1 MDTRSRKSVSVDL
14 FNLPP
19 LPNERNKE
27 ESYMDMPYNY
37 YIPNGKNSRLLDRTD
52 RVEFD
57 RETLDGNTGFQLK
70 IPYLEHVFGTKYFI
84 MDRVTGSMMGIYDD
98 KVEQIDLKGQLKP
111 FNINQLDR
119 VMHIIGQRRLGLDT
133 SSILTDE
140 IPKDSHTGQSSYR
153 MEYPSTPKQFNLF
166 QDYKNVEHDGNML
179 TADQRTRVYED
190 RSKVIA
196 EMADAFY
203 IFSRSIFFNPEM
215 AEQYNHSRVK
225 YINYFT
231 QIVCNIDIFLQEDQL
246 MHTKVGFSLVPV
258 PGCLPNSNDLEQTNT
273 DQIIQTANEEVTLTN
288 REMQVIMQGD
298 NKHPHI
304 NKSGSFSRLR
314 SFKLNDMGFSL
325 NKISPITFDVENPQT
340 PADRGIK
347 GRAPTSTPREQRA
360 PQAHKEVA
368 DLNEAHHEP

>member
-1 MDTRSRKSVSVDL
+1 MDTHLRKSVLIDL

-19 LPNERNKE
+19 LPNEWNKE

-37 YIPNGKNSRLLDRTD
+37 YMPNGKNSRLLDRTD

-57 RETLDGNTGFQLK
+57 RETLEGNTGFWLK
-70 IPYLEHVFGTKYFI
+70 ILYLEHAFSTKYFI
-84 MDRVTGSMMGIYDD
+84 MDRVTGSMMGIYDN

-140 IPKDSHTGQSSYR
+140 IPEDSHVGQSSNR

-166 QDYKNVEHDGNML
+166 QEYKNIEHNGNML
-179 TADQRTRVYED
+179 TAEQRTRVYED

-203 IFSRSIFFNPEM
+203 IFSRRIFFNQEI
-215 AEQYNHSRVK
+215 AEQYNHSCDK
-225 YINYFT
+225 YINYFM
-231 QIVCNIDIFLQEDQL
+231 QIVQNIDIFMQEDQL
-246 MHTKVGFSLVPV
+246 MCTKAGFLLVPV
-258 PGCLPNSNDLEQTNT
+258 PGYLPSGSDLEQTNA
-273 DQIIQTANEEVTLTN
+273 DQIIQTANEEVTSSN

-314 SFKLNDMGFSL
+314 SFELNNMGFSFKQDKS
-325 NKISPITFDVENPQT
+325 NHI
-340 PADRGIK
+340 
-347 GRAPTSTPREQRA
+347 
-360 PQAHKEVA
+360 
-368 DLNEAHHEP
+368 